1 MRKIIFKFMSIAM
14 IISLVM
20 TSCSKDD
27 EKEELTLSQLS
38 VTMVHD
44 DTVTVS
50 ANQKATFS
58 SADPFVA
65 TVSDNGKITA
75 KHVGQTV
82 VTATVDGQTK
92 ECTVTVKPVS
102 NLYKEPILDFNLTKN
117 DVKAQETRPL
127 EDERDLELIYTD
139 KKTYL
144 MHYNFD
150 PETSKL
156 KSVTYGM
163 PNISYAQSSV
173 LTDFLTERYQ
183 PIDYTDKEFYFVN
196 SDEPN
201 NASMIVM
208 MTLSVNNLQIDAG
221 VVYMKK
227 Q

>member
-1 MRKIIFKFMSIAM
+1 MSIAM

-20 TSCSKDD
+20 TSCSKDE
-27 EKEELTLSQLS
+27 EKEELALSQLS
-38 VTMVHD
+38 VTMVHG

-50 ANQKATFS
+50 ANQKAKFS
-58 SADPFVA
+58 SSDPFVA

-82 VTATVDGQTK
+82 VTATADGQTK
-92 ECTVTVKPVS
+92 ECSVTVKPIS

-117 DVKAQETRPL
+117 DVKAKETRPL
-127 EDERDLELIYTD
+127 EDESDTELIYTD

-144 MHYNFD
+144 MHYTFD
-150 PETSKL
+150 SQTSKL
-156 KSVTYGM
+156 KGVTFGM

-183 PIDYTDKEFYFVN
+183 PIDYKDKEFYFIN
-196 SDEPN
+196 SDDPN
-201 NASMIVM
+201 KASMIIS
-208 MTLSVNNLQIDAG
+208 MTLSVNNLQISAV
-221 VVYMKK
+221 VVYLKK